1 MVFSIQVKFLEMN
14 KMTTKLGPKLTKEIL
29 DAIQKCSQ
37 CGKCRAIC
45 PTFDYKKIESYNE
58 RGRLMIYKAWNDGEI
73 EADGSL
79 IDRVYTCLL
88 CRVCEETCPPKVKYM
103 EIAEAARGKLVEEGI
118 GPIPE
123 QKQSV
128 ETILKTGNVFG
139 QENKL
144 DEGPL
149 SEYFGVEPKDADY
162 YFFVGCMFGRNYTT
176 HSINAIKII
185 KKAGLKVGLD
195 KDEKCCSGVAKLQGM
210 NKDFD
215 EWSRNNVKHIESLKP
230 KKIFTQCPMCYAA
243 LKKEYPWTKPIEI
256 QHVSE
261 VFADLIKEG
270 KLKPSKPI
278 NGRVVFFD
286 SCHLGRW
293 SGVYDAPREVIKAI
307 PGLELVEIE
316 RNKNLSRCCGG
327 PIRVPYVDFRNDAS
341 GKTLEE
347 IEQVQADFLV
357 TSCDTCL
364 FNLQSVAQANFME
377 GIQIV
382 DLSELLAYSLGVID
396 KIPQY
401 ELDV

>member
-1 MVFSIQVKFLEMN
+1 
-14 KMTTKLGPKLTKEIL
+14 MTTKLNSKLTRSII
-29 DAIQKCSQ
+29 DAINKCSQ
-37 CGKCRAIC
+37 CGKCRSIC

-58 RGRLMIYKAWNDGEI
+58 RGRIMLYKAWNDGEL
-73 EADGSL
+73 EPDDSF

-88 CRVCEETCPPKVKYM
+88 CRVCEETCPPQVKYM
-103 EIAEAARGKLVEEGI
+103 EIAEAVRGKLVEEGL

-128 ETILKTGNVFG
+128 ETIMKTGNVFG

-144 DEGPL
+144 NEGPL
-149 SEYFGVEPKDADY
+149 ADYFGVEPKDADY
-162 YFFVGCMFGRNYTT
+162 YFFVGCMFGRNYVS
-176 HSINAIKII
+176 HAINAIKILQ
-185 KKAGLKVGLD
+185 KAGLTVGLD

-210 NKDFD
+210 NKEFD
-215 EWSRNNVKHIESLKP
+215 EYATKNVEHIESLQP

-243 LKKEYPWTKPIEI
+243 LKKEYPWTKQIEI
-256 QHVSE
+256 YHAAE
-261 VFADLIKEG
+261 VFADLLKQG
-270 KLKPSKPI
+270 KLKPTREVKAKA
-278 NGRVVFFD
+278 VFFD

-307 PGLELVEIE
+307 PGLEIIELE
-316 RNKNLSRCCGG
+316 RNRNLSRCCGG

-347 IEQVQADFLV
+347 VEEIGADFLI
-357 TSCDTCL
+357 TPCDTCL

-377 GIQIV
+377 DLQIV
-382 DLSELLAYSLGVID
+382 DISEILAYSLGIID
-396 KIPQY
+396 SIPQY